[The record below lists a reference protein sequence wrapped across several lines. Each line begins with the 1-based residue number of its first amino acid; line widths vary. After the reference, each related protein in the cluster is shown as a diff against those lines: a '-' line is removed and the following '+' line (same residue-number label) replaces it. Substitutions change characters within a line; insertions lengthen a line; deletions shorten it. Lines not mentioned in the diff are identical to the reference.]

1 MPSGSRLLL
10 STQGVPGVDVW
21 WPQVAFVHVGGAWGG
36 CLVAAGCFC
45 PRRGCLAWMFGG
57 ARLLLSTQGCIFVDA
72 LRVAGFLLI
81 LRHIWHFMFEFI
93 KNKLRRKALNGVKV
107 AKSGVSVFPGA
118 ALLHSMGVVCTIRRE
133 EDVAAFEQMVEFIS
147 GEGIRFSVVV
157 VEAGK
162 CFRSSES
169 RSSFGGYCSEKG
181 FVFVESGSVNWLGV
195 PDKELLKEFWSMD
208 MDLLVSIDDT
218 RNFTADYIVCGA
230 KSRFL
235 AGMYPSGRV
244 VYDLLLSP
252 GKKEMSC
259 KEFMVSLLGYLKVM
273 QDGE

>member
-1 MPSGSRLLL
+1 
-10 STQGVPGVDVW
+10 
-21 WPQVAFVHVGGAWGG
+21 
-36 CLVAAGCFC
+36 
-45 PRRGCLAWMFGG
+45 MFGG
-57 ARLLLSTQGCIFVDA
+57 VRLVLSTQGCIFVDA

-93 KNKLRRKALNGVKV
+93 KNKLRRKALNGVRV

-162 CFRSSES
+162 CFRSKES

-235 AGMYPSGRV
+235 AGMYSSGRV